1 MNSVSFLEPSYIH
14 IYKITSLS
22 NIAMNG
28 PNSGYKIVFTL
39 ALMLITTKTFSQN
52 QPNEDRLTNFVV
64 KTVETGN
71 AIPFSFVANM
81 RTGDGK
87 ETKGDGSFN
96 MFVAPGD
103 SLIFKCLGYA
113 DTTWVVSDKNLLLDT
128 IPLNVEQKSF
138 TLNEVKIYQWR
149 SYAAFKQMFLSL
161 KVPSEEPI
169 SFSFNINTGELNAL
183 AKAKSGT
190 FGLTAPM
197 GGKLWVPKEKR
208 KLNAL
213 LAYEKRRER
222 LNRLTSH
229 ENLMA
234 FTGFEGERLDSFVI
248 FLRKNYAIKPY
259 LSDYKIMAAVQIAYE
274 EFLAAK

>member
-1 MNSVSFLEPSYIH
+1 MNS
-14 IYKITSLS
+14 
-22 NIAMNG
+22 

-39 ALMLITTKTFSQN
+39 VLMLITSIAFSQN
-52 QPNEDRLTNFVV
+52 RSDEERLTDFIV
-64 KTVETGN
+64 KTVKSDM
-71 AIPFSFVANM
+71 AIPFSFVVNM

-96 MFVAPGD
+96 MYVVPGD

-113 DTTWVVSDKNLLLDT
+113 DTTWVVSNENLLLDT

-161 KVPSEEPI
+161 KVLSKEPI
-169 SFSFNINTGELNAL
+169 SFSFDINTGELNAL

-197 GGKLWVPKEKR
+197 GGKLWIPKETR

-213 LAYEKRRER
+213 IANEKRRER

-229 ENLMA
+229 ENLKA

-248 FLRKNYAIKPY
+248 FLRRN
-259 LSDYKIMAAVQIAYE
+259 YKINPDMTDYNILAEVQNAYE
-274 EFLAAK
+274 EFLAMK

>member
-1 MNSVSFLEPSYIH
+1 MNS
-14 IYKITSLS
+14 
-22 NIAMNG
+22 
-28 PNSGYKIVFTL
+28 PNSGYKVVFTL
-39 ALMLITTKTFSQN
+39 ALILITSMIFSQN
-52 QPNEDRLTNFVV
+52 QYNEERLTDFIV
-64 KTVETGN
+64 KTVESAM
-71 AIPFSFVANM
+71 AIPFSFVVNM

-96 MFVAPGD
+96 MYVAPGD
-103 SLIFKCLGYA
+103 SLIFKCMGYI
-113 DTTWVVSDKNLLLDT
+113 DTTWVVSNESLLLDT
-128 IPLNVEQKSF
+128 IPLNVEERSYS
-138 TLNEVKIYQWR
+138 LNEIKIYQWR
-149 SYAAFKQMFLSL
+149 SYAAFKQLFLSL

-222 LNRLTSH
+222 LNRLSSH
-229 ENLMA
+229 ENLKA

-259 LSDYKIMAAVQIAYE
+259 LSDYKIMAADQVAYE